1 MFEKLGLQ
9 ITVECFLS
17 TTRLQVF
24 FYEFLFQE
32 RDFMFFHD
40 FSLSKAS
47 FFHDF
52 SLSKASCFF
61 TIFLSQKLH
70 VFHDFFS
77 SQKLHV
83 FSRFFSI
90 KDVFYEF
97 CSFNNQA
104 SCFFTKLP
112 RTRPLCFSRTFF
124 SQERG
129 SCFFTNCFI
138 SRTRLHVFHEFFPLG
153 RMFFFS
159 LEISLAL
166 LTVFI
171 NHFKGLMNL
180 TRQ

>member
-24 FYEFLFQE
+24 FTN
-32 RDFMFFHD
+32 
-40 FSLSKAS
+40 FSFKNET
-47 FFHDF
+47 
-52 SLSKASCFF
+52 SCFF

-70 VFHDFFS
+70 FFTIFL

-83 FSRFFSI
+83 FSRFFSL

-97 CSFNNQA
+97 CSLNNQA

-171 NHFKGLMNL
+171 NYFKGLMKL